1 VPIVHIIVLAAVQG
15 ITEFL
20 PISSSGHLILV
31 PNLLGW
37 QDQGRMIDVAVHI
50 GTLLAVMLYFWRDI
64 LGMIRA
70 FFRAFRQMSQHRPF
84 DKEFWLMINLIVATI
99 PAVIVGVVID
109 KYFAEVLRS
118 IEVVAFTTIFFAIL
132 LYLADRIFMTIR
144 KVEHITVWGALFVGV
159 FQSLALIPGT
169 SRSGATMTAARVLGV
184 ERPEA
189 ARFSF
194 LMAVPAILGAGTL
207 EGYKLWKAGDYAMAG
222 DALLTGFFAF
232 LFGLAAIAFMMAW
245 LRRASFTPFVLY
257 RLALGIGLLIYL
269 YGWPF

>member
-1 VPIVHIIVLAAVQG
+1 MPIVHIIVLAAVQG

-37 QDQGRMIDVAVHI
+37 QDQGRAIDVAVHV
-50 GTLLAVMLYFWRDI
+50 GTLLAVMIYFWRDI
-64 LGMIRA
+64 LAMIRA
-70 FFRAFRQMSQHRPF
+70 FFRAFRQLSQHRPL
-84 DKEFWLMINLIVATI
+84 DKEFWLMVNLIVATI
-99 PAVIVGVVID
+99 PAVIAGIVID
-109 KYFAEVLRS
+109 KYFSEALRS
-118 IEVVAFTTIFFAIL
+118 IEIVAFTTIFFAIL

-144 KVEHITVWGALFVGV
+144 RVEHITVWGALMVGV
-159 FQSLALIPGT
+159 FQAMALIPGT
-169 SRSGATMTAARVLGV
+169 SRSGATMTACRMLGV

-207 EGYKLWKAGDYAMAG
+207 EGYKLWQSGDYAMVN
-222 DALLTGFFAF
+222 DAVLTGFFAM
-232 LFGLAAIAFMMAW
+232 LFGIAAIAFMMAW
-245 LRRASFTPFVLY
+245 LKRATFTPFVVY
-257 RLALGIGLLIYL
+257 RLALGIGLLLYI